1 MTEKS
6 TTVKTQCVTCGK
18 EKSVIRCEGC
28 FEPFCFNHFGEHR
41 KEFSTQLE
49 EIDTTCEGLQQTIVK
64 LTSKP
69 QKHPLFQYID
79 QWEQNSISKIQQAA
93 EDARQILLKHFP
105 VHVAAA
111 TDHLKDFMKKVRKS
125 RQENDF
131 FETDIQRWKD
141 ELVILREKLRK
152 PSNIIIEITDTPLV
166 TKISV
171 DVHSTYIDKTIK
183 FEIQIIFSSNLYVG
197 C

>member
-1 MTEKS
+1 MTTRS
-6 TTVKTQCVTCGK
+6 SALKTQCVTCGK

-28 FEPFCFNHFGEHR
+28 LEPFCFNHFGDHR
-41 KEFSTQLE
+41 IEFSKELE
-49 EIDTTCEGLQQTIVK
+49 EIDSTCEGFQQTIVK

-93 EDARQILLKHFP
+93 DEARQILLKHFP
-105 VHVAAA
+105 VHVASA
-111 TDHLKDFMKKVRKS
+111 TDHLKDFMKKVKKS

-141 ELVILREKLRK
+141 ELAIVKEKLRK
-152 PSNIIIEITDTPLV
+152 PSNIIIEITDIAIV
-166 TKISV
+166 TKLSV
-171 DVHSTYIDKTIK
+171 DVHSM
-183 FEIQIIFSSNLYVG
+183 
-197 C
+197 